1 MTMGP
6 EPMIRT
12 FLISFLLGMFVGRDK
27 RVETGFCAG
36 GGETVK

>member
-12 FLISFLLGMFVGRDK
+12 LLMSLLFGMELSLAGGMF
-27 RVETGFCAG
+27 
-36 GGETVK
+36 